1 MLTYRPLV
9 GLEASAGSGKTFA
22 LSVHFVYL
30 LLTDPSLRAN
40 EILAL
45 TFTKKAAKE
54 MRQKI
59 MQALFLLSHDSTN
72 LAHKPELDE
81 QREIFL
87 NALSDY
93 ANESAG
99 KVAHKS
105 RGLYARALAH
115 KPLIMTLDAFF
126 MSVLKKFCWYA
137 GVPSDFEI
145 DELLDRDRLYE
156 RFLAQLDDSTRQAL
170 AHLCLQNQWFGVRD
184 CRSFFEHLLQHS
196 LQSPEILTQ
205 HSQSAPSH
213 WRQLFAQLRDSIMQH
228 NLSKSA
234 NAALQVA
241 TFSELLGK
249 TWLHRDSLQEYQ
261 YFKKLPPSAQRQGLF
276 EQLKAHVALELS
288 NAEQRTLAQ
297 ICSLFGIFTQ
307 TLTQWQQQTHALQI
321 RDIALLTHRLLCGRK
336 INMDFLYFRLDSRI
350 THLLLDEFQDTS
362 VLQFQILEP
371 LINEIVSGHS
381 RRENRSFFYVGDIKQ
396 SIYHFRGSSPALF
409 AHLAD
414 KKQIPRTQLEK
425 NWRSRAEIVDF
436 VNATFAPLYPHYIP
450 QIAQKQGGFVR
461 VRKSESAEILT
472 GNVCACVRELL
483 ERGIAPEEI
492 AILGFHNKDL
502 LKIQEA
508 LTEKLP
514 QIPIAKEANSKI
526 AAHPEVQA
534 LFAAL
539 RFYQTRMRIDERR
552 FFALLGMHC
561 EDSLQALF
569 ATFEAQSTET
579 EKAAESGD
587 STESS
592 KPRPSVL
599 LKRLMESYHLAS
611 PQAQK
616 FLEIAIPYRNIEHF
630 VQWAQDDSASAAGQK
645 HSEMIKGIRTLTIHG
660 AKGLEFAHT
669 IVMDALSK
677 DKPDTDK
684 ILFDYDIA
692 HEHGQ
697 LFVREKY
704 KENFSPRYKEA
715 QERKQKSNEEQALNL
730 LYVACTRAK
739 DSLHIFAL
747 EEKTAFARL
756 ALQEGECGAIVAMP
770 QSAAQEPTQSVA
782 IVQQDYGRQTRFL
795 REQAGAHADNLFAAQ
810 LGNALHFAL
819 ELALKFGLSR
829 ERVESMLQQHYGY
842 ILPPQK
848 IAEIVTK
855 WEHFLKNKDFLEILS
870 KGELQCEVSFLKNNR
885 IYRVDLLVVGEKEV
899 VVVDYKSGN
908 PDKEEYVRQI
918 QGYKAVVAAYYHMP
932 VRGYLLTNWGLRRI

>member
-115 KPLIMTLDAFF
+115 KPSIMTLDAFF

-196 LQSPEILTQ
+196 LQ
-205 HSQSAPSH
+205 
-213 WRQLFAQLRDSIMQH
+213 
-228 NLSKSA
+228 
-234 NAALQVA
+234 
-241 TFSELLGK
+241 
-249 TWLHRDSLQEYQ
+249 EYQ
-261 YFKKLPPSAQRQGLF
+261 YFKKLPPSAQRQELF

-508 LTEKLP
+508 LTEELP

-526 AAHPEVQA
+526 AAHPDVQA

-552 FFALLGMHC
+552 FFALLGMRC

-569 ATFEAQSTET
+569 ATFETQPTET
-579 EKAAESGD
+579 EKDAESSD
-587 STESS
+587 TIESS

-630 VQWAQDDSASAAGQK
+630 VQWAQDDSVSAAGQK

-756 ALQEGECGAIVAMP
+756 CLQEGERGAIVAMP

-829 ERVESMLQQHYGY
+829 ERVKSMLQQHYGY